1 MQNCHTYLDLATNLM
16 RNQEIH
22 TDDSEAQPDHLSA
35 VSSTRPELQALQ
47 FFSSLLI
54 SNDILSSSVHKTPPS
69 STTGNLYHRL
79 LSSPTFAHAV
89 QSATGCQAWILLR
102 IMDATS
108 LEKWKAEQERQ
119 GNLSVR
125 ELVKRAAELEA
136 AVEDGIKTLSGLLQ
150 HSTHDTTTSS
160 NSADGWSDAAQ
171 TNIFAHAL
179 LTHIHTIVSG
189 ALSGVPEIRQSID
202 RTIRVWESPSPSPS
216 WTRPRPMLR
225 SLAWPYCVS
234 ASLASGAQRDVF
246 RELASSDLPSSALG
260 LGIGGVFD
268 YKAVVDACW
277 READGM
283 RSEREVPVDWRDT
296 LMCLNTSFLFL

>member
-1 MQNCHTYLDLATNLM
+1 M

-22 TDDSEAQPDHLSA
+22 TDDSETQPDHLSA
-35 VSSTRPELQALQ
+35 VSSTQPELQAQQ
-47 FFSSLLI
+47 FFSSILI
-54 SNDILSSSVHKTPPS
+54 FNNILSSSVRKTPPS
-69 STTGNLYHRL
+69 STNLYHRR

-136 AVEDGIKTLSGLLQ
+136 AVEDGIKTLSSLGQ

-160 NSADGWSDAAQ
+160 NRTDGWSDAAQ
-171 TNIFAHAL
+171 TSIFAHAL

-202 RTIRVWESPSPSPS
+202 RTIRAWESPSLSR
-216 WTRPRPMLR
+216 TRPRPMLR

-260 LGIGGVFD
+260 LGIGGVVD
-268 YKAVVDACW
+268 YKAVVEACW
-277 READGM
+277 REEDGKVLD
-283 RSEREVPVDWRDT
+283 REVSVDWRGT
-296 LMCLNTSFLFL
+296 LTCSNTSFLFL